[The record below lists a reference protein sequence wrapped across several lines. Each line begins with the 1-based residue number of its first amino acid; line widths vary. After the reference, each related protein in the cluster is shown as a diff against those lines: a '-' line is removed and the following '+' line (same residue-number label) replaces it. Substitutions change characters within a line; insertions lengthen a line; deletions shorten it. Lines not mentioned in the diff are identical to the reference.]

1 MRFIPEWAFR
11 GKTMSWVLLMTIYVA
26 IGSTAGMVG
35 GMLGTGGSV
44 VTVPCLL
51 FMFKYL
57 GFPQAYVMHMAV
69 ATSLSAMIFNSAG
82 STWAHHRRKS
92 VHWDLFRKLVP
103 GFVIGGVLGAV
114 VATWI
119 SGVLLEIFFGV
130 LLCVMAVRFY
140 FQKSV
145 PEAVHNIP
153 SPLVLNGICGG
164 IGALS
169 NLLGIGGG
177 SMTVPLLT
185 AFRVQDKK
193 AIATSAAASL
203 VTTILGAATYLWLGW
218 DKVPVQGT
226 VGLIDLPA
234 FLVVG
239 ATAFFVAPVGVA
251 LTHRIDPAKVRR
263 IFAFVLALTGLL
275 LIF

>member
-1 MRFIPEWAFR
+1 
-11 GKTMSWVLLMTIYVA
+11 MSWMLLISIYVA
-26 IGSTAGMVG
+26 IGGTAGIIG

-51 FMFKYL
+51 FVFKYL

-92 VHWDLFRKLVP
+92 VHWDLFWKLVP

-114 VATWI
+114 VATWV
-119 SGVLLEIFFGV
+119 SGIVLQIFFGV

-140 FQKSV
+140 FQKPV
-145 PEAVHNIP
+145 AEGDHRLP

-185 AFRVQDKK
+185 GFKVQDKK

-203 VTTILGAATYLWLGW
+203 VTTILGAATYLWMGW
-218 DKVPVQGT
+218 GKIPVQWT

-239 ATAFFVAPVGVA
+239 TTAFVVAPFGVA
-251 LTHRIDPAKVRR
+251 LTHWIDPAKVRK
-263 IFAFVLALTGLL
+263 IFAFALAVIGVL
-275 LIF
+275 LII